1 MCRHCSSH
9 LLYEL
14 PAFRNQVRVG
24 VAVMLKQVYQVGGIG
39 INVKW
44 VNPRLQSHIESLSQG
59 SEFSKDGV
67 YMSFFIGPGFVF
79 TAPSVLSL
87 NLPAVGG
94 FPFYKDRVFVLVIFV
109 MIFDKELELI
119 GMVVIPLEPDGPEA
133 LGDDN
138 MPGEVTVVILSFGI
152 VPESM
157 PVFYGKHVFVELLV
171 ATGMASR
178 IDVKANPVEVQGGKE
193 LVVEHEPNK
202 GFYFVRATQFP
213 DPAKVLFLRA
223 YASFGVARVDKL
235 VGTCSGEL
243 PIHGKV
249 PDGFIIYHALGIYMD
264 GLNVDL
270 DFFRKVKGY
279 IIKVPD
285 AILDHILYQHFLFS
299 LA

>member
-67 YMSFFIGPGFVF
+67 YMSFSIGKYNNPIPPVVSNY
-79 TAPSVLSL
+79 TSQSPRA
-87 NLPAVGG
+87 
-94 FPFYKDRVFVLVIFV
+94 R
-109 MIFDKELELI
+109 
-119 GMVVIPLEPDGPEA
+119 VVIPLEPDGPEA

-157 PVFYGKHVFVELLV
+157 PVFYGKHVLVELLV

-178 IDVKANPVEVQGGKE
+178 IDVKANHVEVQGGKE

-299 LA
+299 FA